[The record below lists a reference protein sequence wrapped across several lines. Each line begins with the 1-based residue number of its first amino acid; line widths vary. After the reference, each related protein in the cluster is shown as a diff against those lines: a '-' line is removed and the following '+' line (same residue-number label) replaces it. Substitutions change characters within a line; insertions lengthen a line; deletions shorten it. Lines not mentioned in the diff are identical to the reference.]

1 MNNATIPHFKILE
14 QAINIAA
21 MKWDEDRDGDDE
33 AQLVCDGS
41 NESTISMRSHVAQ
54 IGAKPRPG
62 APASFKA
69 PAEVLRN
76 HCNQ

>member
-1 MNNATIPHFKILE
+1 MPHFTILE

-33 AQLVCDGS
+33 AQLVCDGG
-41 NESTISMRSHVAQ
+41 NESAISMRSHVARL
-54 IGAKPRPG
+54 GAKPRSGVPT
-62 APASFKA
+62 SFKA
-69 PAEVLRN
+69 PTEVLRN